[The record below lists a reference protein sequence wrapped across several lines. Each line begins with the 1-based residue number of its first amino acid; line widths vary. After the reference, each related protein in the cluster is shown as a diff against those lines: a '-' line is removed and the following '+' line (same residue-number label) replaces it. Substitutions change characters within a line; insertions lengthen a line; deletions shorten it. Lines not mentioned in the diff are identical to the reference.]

1 MATQSCQ
8 VDDDCSV
15 HYLLDCRRFR
25 SGVIRFKGR
34 SQSMTIRNIQ
44 VRGLVAGVAALAVS
58 ASVMAGVRS
67 TLRTVVVNQTTRFA
81 EGQLAGARA
90 SSDGNQ
96 YIGCSTWAKDDLPG
110 QDGGGSRQGICYA
123 TDARGVSGFCLTSD
137 PALLAVIAT

>member
-1 MATQSCQ
+1 
-8 VDDDCSV
+8 
-15 HYLLDCRRFR
+15 
-25 SGVIRFKGR
+25 
-34 SQSMTIRNIQ
+34 MTIRNIQ

-137 PALLAVIAT
+137 PALLAVIATLQGDSLVNFNWNASGACIQVDVRQGSSLEPKR